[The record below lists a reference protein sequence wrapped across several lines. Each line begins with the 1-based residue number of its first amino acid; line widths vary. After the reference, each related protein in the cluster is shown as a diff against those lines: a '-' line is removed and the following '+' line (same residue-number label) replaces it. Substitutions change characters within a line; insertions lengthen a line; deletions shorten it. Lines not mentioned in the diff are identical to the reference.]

1 MQTNSRNNGRRAF
14 GQRIMTTIKMNA
26 SDAAEWRIK
35 LIITHLYGTMELLSR
50 GISVPGPG
58 SEIFLHSPRSVDI
71 GQWRMQWRNRYI
83 PLHIPVPGRMQCA
96 LQQLHAP
103 WFMYHG
109 QWRMVQSLDGEFT
122 NLGS

>member
-1 MQTNSRNNGRRAF
+1 MQTNSRNNGNLDR
-14 GQRIMTTIKMNA
+14 GQRIMTTINTNTR
-26 SDAAEWRIK
+26 DAAEWRIR

-58 SEIFLHSPRSVDI
+58 SEIFLHSPQSVDI

-83 PLHIPVPGRMQCA
+83 PLHIPVPGRMQRA

-109 QWRMVQSLDGEFT
+109 QGRMVQSLDGEFL
-122 NLGS
+122 NRGS